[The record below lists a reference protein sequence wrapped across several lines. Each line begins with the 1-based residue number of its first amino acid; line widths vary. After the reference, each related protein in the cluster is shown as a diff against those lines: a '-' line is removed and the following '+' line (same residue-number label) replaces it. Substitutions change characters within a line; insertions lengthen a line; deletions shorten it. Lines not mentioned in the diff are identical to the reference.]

1 MKTPLSKSERQVLCE
16 VVENVDLAPETPG
29 HFRLTVNA
37 PYIAENAASG
47 QFIHILP
54 PSERDLL
61 RRPISI
67 MGVDCDSGNVTV
79 LYRIIGEGTRLI
91 SQAMAGDKLD
101 IIGPLGNGFPIIPDR
116 PAVLFGGGVGIPPL
130 AFLSRKLA
138 ESRKGQPVRIILGAR
153 EPELII
159 CLGDFAEIGLKPD
172 IFVETG
178 LEEAKK
184 LFGSTAQSVH
194 EGLITC
200 AFDELSDAETKSGAV
215 VYACGPI
222 PMLKAVSDKSLNLGL
237 DCYVSLENKL
247 ACGLGACLGCSI
259 PVNNDDGDIH
269 YERVCTEGP
278 VFNASRVA
286 FDKM

>member
-1 MKTPLSKSERQVLCE
+1 M
-16 VVENVDLAPETPG
+16 ENTDLAPETPG
-29 HFRLTVNA
+29 HFRLTVKA
-37 PYIAENAASG
+37 PYIAENAAPG

-54 PSERDLL
+54 SSESDLL

-67 MGVDCDSGNVTV
+67 MGVDSDSGIVTM
-79 LYRIIGEGTRLI
+79 LYRVIGEGTRSI
-91 SQAMAGDKLD
+91 SQAKAGDKLD
-101 IIGPLGNGFPIIPDR
+101 IIGPLGNGFPIITDR
-116 PAVLFGGGVGIPPL
+116 PAILFGGGVGIPPL
-130 AFLSRKLA
+130 AFLSKKLVD
-138 ESRKGQPVRIILGAR
+138 SGKGVSVRIILGAR

-159 CLGDFAEIGLKPD
+159 CLEDFSKIGLKPD
-172 IFVETG
+172 IYVESG
-178 LEEAKK
+178 LEGGKK
-184 LFGSTAQSVH
+184 LFGSLALSVH

-200 AFDELSDAETKSGAV
+200 AFDELSDSETKSGAV

-222 PMLKAVSDKSLNLGL
+222 PMLKAVAYKSLNLGL

-259 PVNNDDGDIH
+259 PVKNDDGDIH